1 MLEKLLSFKELS
13 KYSMNLYRGSSG
25 GNITLLQKLALIW
38 AKKVNKMLSMLGK
51 SLTYGYKMMNF

>member
-1 MLEKLLSFKELS
+1 
-13 KYSMNLYRGSSG
+13 MNLYRGSSG
-25 GNITLLQKLALIW
+25 GSITLLQKLALIW

>member
-1 MLEKLLSFKELS
+1 
-13 KYSMNLYRGSSG
+13 MNLYRGSSG